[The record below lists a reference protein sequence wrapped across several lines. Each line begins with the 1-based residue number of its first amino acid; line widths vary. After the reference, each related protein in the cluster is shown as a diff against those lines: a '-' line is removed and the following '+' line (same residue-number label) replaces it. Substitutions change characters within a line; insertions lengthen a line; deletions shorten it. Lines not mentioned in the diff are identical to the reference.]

1 MAKTEAANMKATE
14 ITCTA
19 ILSLLFGIAAPVPCL
34 VGQQTDGQRQH
45 QDEQSKQKSKGPRQQ
60 PAEQARRSNPGT
72 NQPQQI
78 RQQQQKS
85 SGDQQRQR
93 EMRDQDAQPPPQ
105 SQNRPHQDQRQTR
118 QDRDSQR
125 ERERDRH
132 NRAEQDRHDQRPLQM
147 PQHFQHGAWQE
158 RRARNW
164 QLEHRTWQQR
174 GGYRGHHIPGDRF
187 GQYFGPRH
195 GFRIYGLPFVVVG
208 GYPRF
213 QYGGYWFRLIDPW
226 PEYWPDDWYE
236 TDDVYIAYSGDGY
249 YLFNR
254 RYPSVGIAVE
264 ILM

>member
-1 MAKTEAANMKATE
+1 MAQKEAANMKATE
-14 ITCTA
+14 ITRTA
-19 ILSLLFGIAAPVPCL
+19 MLSLLFGIAAPAPCL

-60 PAEQARRSNPGT
+60 PAEQARRSNPAT

-78 RQQQQKS
+78 RQQQQES

-93 EMRDQDAQPPPQ
+93 EMRDQDAQRTPRSQ
-105 SQNRPHQDQRQTR
+105 SRPHQDQRQVR
-118 QDRDSQR
+118 QDRDSQW
-125 ERERDRH
+125 ERDRH
-132 NRAEQDRHDQRPLQM
+132 NRAEQDRHDQRPMQM

-164 QLEHRTWQQR
+164 QLEHRTWQKR
-174 GGYRGHHIPGDRF
+174 GGYRGYHIPGDRF

-213 QYGGYWFRLIDPW
+213 QYGGYWFRPIDPW
-226 PEYWPDDWYE
+226 PEYWSDDWYE